1 MAQKKGFPMP
11 LEVEYPKELEGWEE
25 MYPPMYMFSK
35 DRKVWEEKH
44 FWFHDKI
51 HAPEAMYPLDLIFHE
66 AWQISLSQYTT
77 RVFCIPQH
85 RGLLKGW

>member
-35 DRKVWEEKH
+35 DRKDWEEKH
-44 FWFHDKI
+44 SGFTTKSMPQRQCI
-51 HAPEAMYPLDLIFHE
+51 HL
-66 AWQISLSQYTT
+66 T
-77 RVFCIPQH
+77 
-85 RGLLKGW
+85 